1 MEGEAVWLW
10 LEAHQLG
17 IEFLSLDIFQYLSWS
32 SPVTLF
38 DNSRSFTLDS
48 LFDEFSRD
56 LLVSFF
62 GHRINA
68 VAVAASDPDARYL
81 LRK

>member
-1 MEGEAVWLW
+1 MTEVTRGECIR
-10 LEAHQLG
+10 LEMCPDHLVRM
-17 IEFLSLDIFQYLSWS
+17 FQYLSWS

-48 LFDEFSRD
+48 LFDEFSKD

-68 VAVAASDPDARYL
+68 LAVAAADPDAR
-81 LRK
+81 